1 MSHKL
6 ATNRRIGGVE
16 NSKRSTT
23 RSTEKHQKLI
33 GPLPLGTTSSNSLT
47 GPVMIGAMMIGAMM
61 IGATSRKG

>member
-6 ATNRRIGGVE
+6 ATNRRIGGVK

-23 RSTEKHQKLI
+23 SAEKHQKLI